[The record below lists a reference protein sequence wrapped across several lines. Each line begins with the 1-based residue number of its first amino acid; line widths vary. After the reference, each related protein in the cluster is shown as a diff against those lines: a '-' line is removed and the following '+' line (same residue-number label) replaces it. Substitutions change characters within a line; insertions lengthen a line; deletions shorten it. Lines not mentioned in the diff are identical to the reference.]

1 MRRES
6 PRRATVVV
14 LIAAAAVAVA
24 ASGCGN
30 DQSGGGSVKG
40 DTLTI
45 FSSLPLQGPEG
56 ARSRSI
62 LNAEKLALKD
72 AGGKAGTFKVNFSF
86 TDDSTGSDGN
96 ARWDPD
102 TVADNAKKAVQDLR
116 TIAYIGEL
124 DSGASAVSI
133 PITNEAGIAQVSPG
147 STAVGLTKLVPGAE
161 KGEPDKF
168 YPSGKRNFVRVVPA
182 DDVEA
187 DAAAAWTNKL
197 GSHRV
202 FVLSD
207 RSLEGDGVA
216 ELFTDAAGKHK
227 LEVVGQDRMDP
238 RASDYR
244 DLGAKIAKTKPDAVF
259 FGGGAD
265 SNANVLWHELHA
277 AVPGA
282 RLIGTHTLLAPNF
295 YQGLGASERQTYVTS
310 VAQDPSQLPARGQRF
325 VHDYRR
331 EFKSVPDPLA
341 AYGYT
346 SMALVLDAIS
356 RAGESGRDRERV
368 IRELFDTNNYDSVV
382 GKFSIDDNGDTNLK
396 QLSGYRIRNG
406 KVVAPTPLVGQP
418 SG

>member
-1 MRRES
+1 V
-6 PRRATVVV
+6 A
-14 LIAAAAVAVA
+14 IAAAAG
-24 ASGCGN
+24 GCGN

-56 ARSRSI
+56 DRSKSI

-72 AGGKAGTFKVNFSF
+72 AGGKAGSFKVNFSF
-86 TDDSTGSDGN
+86 TDDSKGSDGS
-96 ARWDPD
+96 ARWNPD
-102 TVADNAKKAVQDLR
+102 TVADNARKAVQDLR
-116 TIAYIGEL
+116 TIGYLGEL
-124 DSGASAVSI
+124 DSGGSAVSI

-187 DAAAAWTNKL
+187 DAAAAWTRKL
-197 GSHRV
+197 GAHRV
-202 FVLSD
+202 FVLGD
-207 RSLEGDGVA
+207 RSVEGDGVA
-216 ELFTDAAGKHK
+216 DLFRVAAGKHR
-227 LEVVGQDRMDP
+227 LDVVGEDRMDP

-244 DLGAKIAKTKPDAVF
+244 DLGSKIVQAKPDAVF

-265 SNANVLWHELHA
+265 SNANALWHELHD
-277 AVPGA
+277 AVPHA
-282 RLIGTHTLLAPNF
+282 RLIGSHTLLSQNF
-295 YQGLGASERQTYVTS
+295 YGDLGASESQTYLTS

-325 VHDYRR
+325 VRDYRR
-331 EFKSVPDPLA
+331 EFKSPPDPLA

-346 SMALVLDAIS
+346 SMSLLLDAIQ
-356 RAGESGRDRERV
+356 RAGGAGRDREKV
-368 IRELFDTNNYDSVV
+368 IRELFDTNDYDSVV
-382 GKFSIDDNGDTNLK
+382 GKFSIDDNGDTSLK
-396 QLSGYRIRNG
+396 QLAGYRIRNG
-406 KVVAPTPLVGQP
+406 RAVAPTSLAGQP